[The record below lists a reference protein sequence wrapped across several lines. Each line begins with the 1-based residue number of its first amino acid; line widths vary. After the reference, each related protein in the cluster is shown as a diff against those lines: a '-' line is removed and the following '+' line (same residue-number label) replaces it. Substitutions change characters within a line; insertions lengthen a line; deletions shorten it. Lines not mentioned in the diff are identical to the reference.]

1 MQLRGVI
8 SNKFH
13 GPDQLSAKGHKFET
27 IFGSYLVRQWFIG
40 TELPQ
45 DLGVAGLRFRIAL
58 LVTE

>member
-1 MQLRGVI
+1 MQLHGAKG
-8 SNKFH
+8 SKLH

-45 DLGVAGLRFRIAL
+45 ELGVAGLGLHIAL